1 MTVRPVIFVVGKLQ
15 PQEDFDEFQ
24 EFQGMEGPLAEPP
37 HAKVPAGDVENSSAG
52 IKFRLFALHSQV
64 RFSRSWLISLAGL
77 TLWETKIAIV

>member
-1 MTVRPVIFVVGKLQ
+1 LNEHEASHICGVVGKLQ

-37 HAKVPAGDVENSSAG
+37 HAKRPDGDALENTSGG

-64 RFSRSWLISLAGL
+64 RFNRS
-77 TLWETKIAIV
+77 TFF